1 MEYTN
6 LGNTGLKVSR
16 LGFGGI
22 PIQRI
27 TQEEA
32 TALIRKLP
40 EYGINYIDT
49 ARGYTVSEEYLG
61 IAMEGIRDKFV
72 LATKSMA
79 RTREAM
85 EKDIETSLKNLR
97 TDHIDLY
104 QVHNAPPAQM
114 KLVTGEGGAL
124 EALLE
129 AKAAGKIGHI
139 GITAHEIGTFEMG
152 LEMDWVETIMFP
164 YNFVELQAADL
175 IRKCAEKGKGF
186 ICMKPLAGGA
196 IENAPLAM
204 RFIASNKDITV
215 NIPGMA
221 NEDELKQNV
230 AAACDPAPLSEDDLK
245 EVQNIRD
252 TLGNQFCRR
261 CNYCQPCTMGINI
274 SFCFTINGYLTR
286 YGLKDWAI
294 GRYKGM
300 AVEPNACIECGMC
313 ESRCPYHLP
322 IIEMLKD
329 VYSNF
334 QKEIK

>member
-114 KLVTGEGGAL
+114 KIVTGEGGAL

-230 AAACDPAPLSEDDLK
+230 AAACDPTPISEEELR